1 MMLDW
6 LAVWGVSSA
15 VGLVFKPILEDL
27 AKDATK
33 DWAKDLMKDSLK
45 NVLRLPSK
53 EPVDIAA
60 GKALKEFL
68 QLVQD
73 ELEDADISEA
83 ELKQYIK
90 PLKQFISNKSIKEIL
105 GSAFKDDC
113 QVLDAA
119 TLAKTWN
126 QLNLLSLPD
135 EFDWKQVG
143 KRYVKKV
150 KAIVRESDELRAILD
165 SQKLEGIE
173 QNTKE
178 LVGIVPEFDLRRYQE
193 GLQERYANLNLDS
206 LDTSVY
212 DYREKLKVWQ
222 VFIAQNVRECQE
234 FLPQV
239 YEIPKEHQRRM
250 RERNELEAEL
260 DPEEWERYKQVYY
273 QQPVRSVLDVVNG
286 MLGDGLPPQPP
297 LVRGEQDLISFSNG
311 KEQDFSTVPRLGK
324 GGLGGVNAECSKI
337 VILGDPGSGK
347 SMLLQYLAL
356 NWARTPLNNVI
367 SQPIPLLIELR
378 SYSRDRTS
386 GKCKDFL
393 EFCHNGNV
401 FCRLNQHQLHEQL
414 KAGKVLVMF
423 DGLDEVFD
431 PAQRDEVITDI
442 HRFTN
447 DYPNVRVIVTS
458 RIIGYKPQR
467 LRDAEFLHFMLQDL
481 ESEQIQDFIY
491 RWHELTFTD
500 EADKVRKRE
509 RLQQAINTSKAIG
522 ELAGNPLLLT
532 MMA

>member
-1 MMLDW
+1 MLDW

-33 DWAKDLMKDSLK
+33 DWAKDLLKDSFK

-73 ELEDADISEA
+73 ELEDADLPEA

-90 PLKQFISNKSIKEIL
+90 PLKQFIKDKSVKEIL

-119 TLAKTWN
+119 TLAKTWT
-126 QLNLLSLPD
+126 QLNLRSLPD
-135 EFDWKQVG
+135 GFEWERVA

-150 KAIVRESDELRAILD
+150 KAIVRESDELRALLD

-178 LVGIVPEFDLRRYQE
+178 LAGIAPEFDLRRYQE
-193 GLQERYANLNLDS
+193 GLQERYGNLNLDS

-239 YEIPKEHQRRM
+239 YEIPKEHQKRLRQS
-250 RERNELEAEL
+250 NELEAEV
-260 DPEEWERYKQVYY
+260 DPEEWERYKQIYY
-273 QQPVRSVLDVVNG
+273 QQPVRSVLDVVND
-286 MLGDGLPPQPP
+286 MQSDRLPPQPP
-297 LVRGEQDLISFSNG
+297 LVRGEQDFSAVPPVG
-311 KEQDFSTVPRLGK
+311 GEQAFLPVPPLSK
-324 GGLGGVNAECSKI
+324 GGLGAGLIHCEERKI
-337 VILGDPGSGK
+337 RAG
-347 SMLLQYLAL
+347 
-356 NWARTPLNNVI
+356 
-367 SQPIPLLIELR
+367 R
-378 SYSRDRTS
+378 S
-386 GKCKDFL
+386 
-393 EFCHNGNV
+393 
-401 FCRLNQHQLHEQL
+401 
-414 KAGKVLVMF
+414 
-423 DGLDEVFD
+423 
-431 PAQRDEVITDI
+431 
-442 HRFTN
+442 
-447 DYPNVRVIVTS
+447 
-458 RIIGYKPQR
+458 
-467 LRDAEFLHFMLQDL
+467 
-481 ESEQIQDFIY
+481 
-491 RWHELTFTD
+491 
-500 EADKVRKRE
+500 
-509 RLQQAINTSKAIG
+509 
-522 ELAGNPLLLT
+522 
-532 MMA
+532 